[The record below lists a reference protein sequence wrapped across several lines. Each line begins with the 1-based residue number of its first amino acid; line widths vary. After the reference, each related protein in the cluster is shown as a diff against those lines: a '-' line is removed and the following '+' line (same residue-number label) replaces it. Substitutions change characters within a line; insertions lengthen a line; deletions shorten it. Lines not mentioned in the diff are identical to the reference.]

1 MAPSFFGWFSD
12 WLWQDV
18 FDLINLNQIV
28 QNAIDFLNKFQFLGT
43 IMHLIGKTIFNNLRK
58 CQQGRKRRT
67 VVVGHVLAQDALRVR
82 RRFTT
87 VCGYLLKSVAGLK
100 IQ

>member
-1 MAPSFFGWFSD
+1 MAPPFFGWFSD
-12 WLWQDV
+12 WLWKDV
-18 FDLINLNQIV
+18 FDLINVNQIV
-28 QNAIDFLNKFQFLGT
+28 QNAIDFLNNFQFPGT
-43 IMHLIGKTIFNNLRK
+43 TMYLIEKTVFNNLRK
-58 CQQGRKRRT
+58 CQQGRRRT

-100 IQ
+100 VR

>member
-1 MAPSFFGWFSD
+1 MAPPFFGSFSD
-12 WLWQDV
+12 SVWRDV
-18 FDLINLNQIV
+18 LDLINVNQIV
-28 QNAIDFLNKFQFLGT
+28 QNAIDLLNNFQFPDP